1 MNTKFTLLAAALFM
15 NVAAHAQQVNGQ
27 VTMGPNYA
35 NDVYYGLDGQT
46 ATETNRADWDI
57 SFYRKSNFSTGV
69 RVNDTKGIQVFEASN
84 DLSTWSN
91 INVAN
96 ASSWTELYNDDT
108 NWQEGA
114 FNQGSAAY
122 GWGAYDIATHNVNGT
137 VIFVLKYTS
146 GEYVKFKIDKLVAT
160 QGQYNFTYS
169 KYTNGAWSADK
180 SVAISHSSSENRLFN
195 YYNLLTDK
203 VATPEPE
210 QSKWDLKF
218 TKYITPL
225 DAGGSTVMYSVTGVL
240 QSDVIKVA
248 KTETGNPTDDAA
260 YLTAINTAGYDWKT
274 FNMSSGGYTIKPTN
288 FFIKNSTTSKIY
300 KLNFTSFEG
309 SATGIVKFN
318 YEDVTKTL
326 GTTDLNK
333 TSFGIYTNTNQPKT
347 ISIVYN
353 SKESLSSDISVQ
365 IFAMNGQL
373 VHQENYKPTSSFTN
387 KTIQLS
393 KLPAGVYIVK
403 LQSASKVE
411 SKKVV
416 LQ

>member
-46 ATETNRADWDI
+46 ATATNRADWDI
-57 SFYRKSNFSTGV
+57 SFYRKSNFSTGI

-84 DLSTWSN
+84 DLSTWNN

-96 ASSWTELYNDDT
+96 AGSWTELYNDDT

-114 FNQGSAAY
+114 FNQASAVY
-122 GWGAYDIATHNVNGT
+122 GWGAYDIATHFVKGT
-137 VIFVLKYTS
+137 IVFVLKYTT
-146 GEYVKFKIDKLVAT
+146 GEYVKLKIDQLNAPSGT
-160 QGQYNFTYS
+160 YSFTYA
-169 KYTNGAWSADK
+169 KLINGTWSTDK
-180 SVAISHSSSENRLFN
+180 TVSIAHSVSPNNLFN
-195 YYNLLTDK
+195 YYNFITDS
-203 VATPEPE
+203 VTTPEPE

-225 DAGGSTVMYSVTGVL
+225 DAGGSIVMYSVTGVL
-240 QSDVIKVA
+240 QSDLIKVA
-248 KTETGNPTDDAA
+248 KTETGNPTNDAA
-260 YLTAINTAGYDWKT
+260 YLASINTVGYDWKT

-288 FFIKNSTTSKIY
+288 FFIKNSTTNKIY
-300 KLNFTSFEG
+300 KLNFTAFEG
-309 SATGIVKFN
+309 SATGVVKFN
-318 YEDVTKTL
+318 YENVTASL
-326 GTTDLNK
+326 GTSDLEK
-333 TSFGIYTNTNQPKT
+333 TKFGVYTTNQPKT

-353 SKESLSSDISVQ
+353 SNQSASSNLSVQ
-365 IFAMNGQL
+365 VYSMNGQL
-373 VHQENYKPTSSFTN
+373 VHQEIYKPTSSFTN

-393 KLPAGVYIVK
+393 KLPAGVYVVK
-403 LQSASKVE
+403 LQSADKVE

>member
-46 ATETNRADWDI
+46 ATATNRADWDI
-57 SFYRKSNFSTGV
+57 SFYRKSNFSTGI

-84 DLSTWSN
+84 DLSTWNN

-96 ASSWTELYNDDT
+96 AGSWTELYNDDT

-114 FNQGSAAY
+114 FNQASAAY
-122 GWGAYDIATHNVNGT
+122 GWGAYDIATHFVKGT
-137 VIFVLKYTS
+137 IVFVLKYTT
-146 GEYVKFKIDKLVAT
+146 GEYVKLKIDQLNAPSGT
-160 QGQYNFTYS
+160 YSFTYA
-169 KYTNGAWSADK
+169 KLINGTWSTDK
-180 SVAISHSSSENRLFN
+180 TVSIAHSVSPNNLFN
-195 YYNLLTDK
+195 YYNFITDS
-203 VATPEPE
+203 VTTPEPE

-240 QSDVIKVA
+240 QSDLIKVA
-248 KTETGNPTDDAA
+248 KTETGNPTNDAA
-260 YLTAINTAGYDWKT
+260 YLASINTVGYDWKT

-288 FFIKNSTTSKIY
+288 FFIKNSTTNKIY
-300 KLNFTSFEG
+300 KLNFTAFEG
-309 SATGIVKFN
+309 SATGVVKFN
-318 YEDVTKTL
+318 YENVTASL
-326 GTTDLNK
+326 GTSDLEK
-333 TSFGIYTNTNQPKT
+333 TKFGVYTTNQPKT

-353 SKESLSSDISVQ
+353 SNQSASSNLSVQ
-365 IFAMNGQL
+365 VYSMNGQL
-373 VHQENYKPTSSFTN
+373 VHQEIYKPTSSFTN

-393 KLPAGVYIVK
+393 KLPAGVYVVK
-403 LQSASKVE
+403 LQSADKVE

>member
-46 ATETNRADWDI
+46 ATATNRADWDI
-57 SFYRKSNFSTGV
+57 SFYRKSNFSTGI

-84 DLSTWSN
+84 DLSTWNN

-96 ASSWTELYNDDT
+96 AGSWTELYNDDT

-114 FNQGSAAY
+114 FNQASAVY
-122 GWGAYDIATHNVNGT
+122 GWGAYDIATHFVKGT
-137 VIFVLKYTS
+137 IVFVLKYTT
-146 GEYVKFKIDKLVAT
+146 GEYVKLKIDQLNAPSGT
-160 QGQYNFTYS
+160 YSFTYA
-169 KYTNGAWSADK
+169 KLINGTWSTDK
-180 SVAISHSSSENRLFN
+180 TVSIAHSVSPNNLFN
-195 YYNLLTDK
+195 YYNFITDS
-203 VATPEPE
+203 VTTPEPE
-210 QSKWDLKF
+210 QSKWDIKF

-240 QSDVIKVA
+240 QSDLIKVA
-248 KTETGNPTDDAA
+248 KTETGNPTNDAA
-260 YLTAINTAGYDWKT
+260 YLASINTVGYDWKT

-288 FFIKNSTTSKIY
+288 FFIKNSTTNKIY
-300 KLNFTSFEG
+300 KLNFTAFEG
-309 SATGIVKFN
+309 SATGVVKFN
-318 YEDVTKTL
+318 YENVTASL
-326 GTTDLNK
+326 GTSDLEK
-333 TSFGIYTNTNQPKT
+333 TKFGVYTTNQPKT

-353 SKESLSSDISVQ
+353 SNQSASSNLSVQ
-365 IFAMNGQL
+365 VYSMNGQL
-373 VHQENYKPTSSFTN
+373 VHQEIYKPTSSFTN

-393 KLPAGVYIVK
+393 KLPAGVYVVK
-403 LQSASKVE
+403 LQSADKVE

>member
-27 VTMGPNYA
+27 VTMGSNYA

-46 ATETNRADWDI
+46 ATVTNRADWDI
-57 SFYRKSNFSTGV
+57 SFYRKSNFSTGI

-84 DLSTWSN
+84 DLSTWNN

-96 ASSWTELYNDDT
+96 AGSWTELYNDDT

-114 FNQGSAAY
+114 FNQASAVY
-122 GWGAYDIATHNVNGT
+122 GWGAYDIATHFVKGT
-137 VIFVLKYTS
+137 IVFVLKYTT
-146 GEYVKFKIDKLVAT
+146 GEYVKLKIDQLNAPSGT
-160 QGQYNFTYS
+160 YSFTYA
-169 KYTNGAWSADK
+169 KLINGTWSTDK
-180 SVAISHSSSENRLFN
+180 TVSIAHSVSPNNLFN
-195 YYNLLTDK
+195 YYNFITDS
-203 VATPEPE
+203 VTTPEPE

-240 QSDVIKVA
+240 QSDLIKVA
-248 KTETGNPTDDAA
+248 KTETGNPTNDAA
-260 YLTAINTAGYDWKT
+260 YLASINTVGYDWKT

-288 FFIKNSTTSKIY
+288 FFIKNSTTNKIY
-300 KLNFTSFEG
+300 KLNFTAFEG
-309 SATGIVKFN
+309 SATGVVKFN
-318 YEDVTKTL
+318 YENVTASL
-326 GTTDLNK
+326 GTSDLEK
-333 TSFGIYTNTNQPKT
+333 TKFGVYTTNQPKT

-353 SKESLSSDISVQ
+353 SNQSASSNLSVQ
-365 IFAMNGQL
+365 VYSMNGQL
-373 VHQENYKPTSSFTN
+373 VHQEIYKPTSSFTN

-393 KLPAGVYIVK
+393 KLPAGVYVVK
-403 LQSASKVE
+403 LQSADKVE

>member
-46 ATETNRADWDI
+46 ATVTNRADWDI
-57 SFYRKSNFSTGV
+57 SFYRKSNFSTGI

-84 DLSTWSN
+84 DLSTWNN

-96 ASSWTELYNDDT
+96 AGSWTELYNDDT

-114 FNQGSAAY
+114 FNQASAVY
-122 GWGAYDIATHNVNGT
+122 GWGAYDIATHFVKGT
-137 VIFVLKYTS
+137 IVFVLKYTT
-146 GEYVKFKIDKLVAT
+146 GEYVKLKIDQLNAPSGT
-160 QGQYNFTYS
+160 YSFTYA
-169 KYTNGAWSADK
+169 KLINGTWSTDK
-180 SVAISHSSSENRLFN
+180 TVSIAHSVSPNNLFN
-195 YYNLLTDK
+195 YYNFITDS
-203 VATPEPE
+203 VTTPEPE

-240 QSDVIKVA
+240 QSDLIKVA
-248 KTETGNPTDDAA
+248 KTETGNPTNDAA
-260 YLTAINTAGYDWKT
+260 YLASINTVGYDWKT

-288 FFIKNSTTSKIY
+288 FFIKNSTTNKIY
-300 KLNFTSFEG
+300 KLNFTAFEG
-309 SATGIVKFN
+309 SATGVVKFN
-318 YEDVTKTL
+318 YENVTASL
-326 GTTDLNK
+326 GTSDLEK
-333 TSFGIYTNTNQPKT
+333 TKFGVYTTNQPKT

-353 SKESLSSDISVQ
+353 SNQSASSNLSVQ
-365 IFAMNGQL
+365 VYSMNGQL
-373 VHQENYKPTSSFTN
+373 VHQEIYKPTSSFTN

-393 KLPAGVYIVK
+393 KLPAGVYVVK
-403 LQSASKVE
+403 LQSADKVE

>member
-46 ATETNRADWDI
+46 ATATNRADWDI
-57 SFYRKSNFSTGV
+57 SFYRKSNFSTGI

-84 DLSTWSN
+84 DLSTWNN

-96 ASSWTELYNDDT
+96 AGSWTELYNDDT

-114 FNQGSAAY
+114 FNQASAVY
-122 GWGAYDIATHNVNGT
+122 GWGAYDIATHFVKGT
-137 VIFVLKYTS
+137 IVFVLKYTT
-146 GEYVKFKIDKLVAT
+146 GEYVKLKIDQLNAPSGT
-160 QGQYNFTYS
+160 YSFTYA
-169 KYTNGAWSADK
+169 KLINGTWSTDK
-180 SVAISHSSSENRLFN
+180 TVSIAHSVSPNNLFN
-195 YYNLLTDK
+195 YYNFITDS
-203 VATPEPE
+203 VTTPEPE

-240 QSDVIKVA
+240 QSDLIKVA
-248 KTETGNPTDDAA
+248 KTETGNPTNDAA
-260 YLTAINTAGYDWKT
+260 YLASINTVGYDWKT

-288 FFIKNSTTSKIY
+288 FFIKNSTTNKIY
-300 KLNFTSFEG
+300 KLNFTAFEG
-309 SATGIVKFN
+309 SATGVVKFN
-318 YEDVTKTL
+318 YENVTASL
-326 GTTDLNK
+326 GTSDLEK
-333 TSFGIYTNTNQPKT
+333 TKFGVYTTNQPKT

-353 SKESLSSDISVQ
+353 SNQSASSNLSVQ
-365 IFAMNGQL
+365 VYSMNGQL
-373 VHQENYKPTSSFTN
+373 VHQEIYKPTSSFTN

-393 KLPAGVYIVK
+393 KLPAGVYVVK
-403 LQSASKVE
+403 LQSADKVE